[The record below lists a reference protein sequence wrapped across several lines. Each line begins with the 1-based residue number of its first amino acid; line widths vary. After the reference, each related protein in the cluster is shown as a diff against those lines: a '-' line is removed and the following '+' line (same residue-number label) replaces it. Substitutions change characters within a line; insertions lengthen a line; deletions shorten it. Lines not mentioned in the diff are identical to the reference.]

1 MPSHPACCEGA
12 SRWATKAPHLRVAWY
27 KIGRDRTAEDREGE
41 TDGGGEEL
49 PRQREVNPQE
59 RGGSR
64 QGSEVKL
71 KALVLSFHHVGFGN

>member
-1 MPSHPACCEGA
+1 M
-12 SRWATKAPHLRVAWY
+12 AWY
-27 KIGRDRTAEDREGE
+27 KTGRDRTAEDREGE
-41 TDGGGEEL
+41 TEGGGEEL

-64 QGSEVKL
+64 QGSEVSL